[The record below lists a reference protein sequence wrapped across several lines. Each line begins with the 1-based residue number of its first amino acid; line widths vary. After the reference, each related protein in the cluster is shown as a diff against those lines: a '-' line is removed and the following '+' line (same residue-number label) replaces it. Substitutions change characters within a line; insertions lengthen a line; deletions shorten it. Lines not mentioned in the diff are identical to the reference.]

1 MSDLPPAPPDLPESM
16 PEMPELPAE
25 TPTFSEDEP
34 AVPPESTAPSEP
46 TTPVEPVAPAEP
58 ASADWEPIL
67 APRSSPPPSLEPYQT
82 APLTE
87 QAEQKVALANA
98 SSAQPQP
105 FGPDHC
111 PRCGGQDFVSGQ
123 LLSYGG
129 RFRPAYYK
137 PRRLS
142 FFRLNNLLR
151 PFRALAEVEA
161 LVCRTCGLVLCQVDT
176 ERLARIEPRK

>member
-16 PEMPELPAE
+16 PELPAL
-25 TPTFSEDEP
+25 PPDEP
-34 AVPPESTAPSEP
+34 ILLPEAEPLVPPESTAPSEP
-46 TTPVEPVAPAEP
+46 TSPVEPVTAGWEPMPAPARTP
-58 ASADWEPIL
+58 P
-67 APRSSPPPSLEPYQT
+67 SPPPSLEPYQT

-87 QAEQKVALANA
+87 PAERKIAR
-98 SSAQPQP
+98 AQVGSGRPQP
-105 FGPDHC
+105 FGPDCC
-111 PRCGGQDFVSGQ
+111 PRCGGQDFASGQ
-123 LLSYGG
+123 LLTYGG

-161 LVCRTCGLVLCQVDT
+161 QVCRSCGLVLCQVEP
-176 ERLARIEPRK
+176 ERLARLEARR